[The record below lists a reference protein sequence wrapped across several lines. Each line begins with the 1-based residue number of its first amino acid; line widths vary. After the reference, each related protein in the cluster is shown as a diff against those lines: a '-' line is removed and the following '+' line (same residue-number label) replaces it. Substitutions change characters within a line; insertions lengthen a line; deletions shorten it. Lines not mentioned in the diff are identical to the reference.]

1 MRNKIAFIVQLLFFS
16 ISLSSAQKIT
26 FSESEQIDNK
36 NLAYEIIGKSN
47 ENLVIYKKIN
57 KTHYICFYDQEM
69 KIIKNI
75 ELEKIPPNALKL
87 NFVNSNECLLII
99 FQYIKNN
106 KIYCDAVRYFY
117 DNQTIKW
124 DGNLLQTKN
133 EIFSNEDRF
142 IVSVS
147 ENKKSILIYKL
158 ESNQKKYILD
168 SKNYDNNLNVI
179 DSCHYDFSYSS
190 TKDYCS
196 DLIINNE
203 GDYFFA
209 KQTKKK
215 FLDNYETLEILY
227 HHIHS
232 DSLISIP
239 VPLQNNY
246 INPVLLKSD
255 NLNKNLIFNSFY
267 LSEIKDNV
275 IGLFSATIKPDKKII
290 TKIKFNFFGDSLRM
304 SVRSLLRNKYRLDN
318 LQLQS
323 MILKKNGGFALLAE
337 DIFSEV
343 QYTNFNNSNNLSTTN
358 SYYNGS
364 YLGNNQNNRVTKYN
378 YNDILIMNLD
388 SSLSMSSYNVINKT
402 QFDFDDE
409 NHLSYFF
416 MNTGK
421 EIQFLFS
428 DNYNKTNIVNNL
440 SLYPN
445 GEITRHATLK
455 NVDKEFEYMPKFAKQ
470 IGTYKLVLPFLYQ
483 KKLGFAKVEW

>member
-1 MRNKIAFIVQLLFFS
+1 
-16 ISLSSAQKIT
+16 
-26 FSESEQIDNK
+26 
-36 NLAYEIIGKSN
+36 
-47 ENLVIYKKIN
+47 
-57 KTHYICFYDQEM
+57 
-69 KIIKNI
+69 
-75 ELEKIPPNALKL
+75 
-87 NFVNSNECLLII
+87 
-99 FQYIKNN
+99 
-106 KIYCDAVRYFY
+106 
-117 DNQTIKW
+117 
-124 DGNLLQTKN
+124 
-133 EIFSNEDRF
+133 
-142 IVSVS
+142 
-147 ENKKSILIYKL
+147 
-158 ESNQKKYILD
+158 
-168 SKNYDNNLNVI
+168 
-179 DSCHYDFSYSS
+179 
-190 TKDYCS
+190 
-196 DLIINNE
+196 
-203 GDYFFA
+203 
-209 KQTKKK
+209 
-215 FLDNYETLEILY
+215 
-227 HHIHS
+227 
-232 DSLISIP
+232 
-239 VPLQNNY
+239 
-246 INPVLLKSD
+246 
-255 NLNKNLIFNSFY
+255 
-267 LSEIKDNV
+267 
-275 IGLFSATIKPDKKII
+275 
-290 TKIKFNFFGDSLRM
+290 
-304 SVRSLLRNKYRLDN
+304 
-318 LQLQS
+318 

-402 QFDFDDE
+402 QYDFDDE

>member
-1 MRNKIAFIVQLLFFS
+1 MRNKIVFIVQLLFFS
-16 ISLSSAQKIT
+16 VSLSSAQKIT
-26 FSESEQIDNK
+26 FSESEQIDNR

-57 KTHYICFYDQEM
+57 KSHYICFYDQEM

-75 ELEKIPPNALKL
+75 ELEKIPSNALKL
-87 NFVNSNECLLII
+87 NFVNSNECLIVF

-124 DGNLLQTKN
+124 AGNFLQTKN

-142 IVSVS
+142 FVSVS

-179 DSCHYDFSYSS
+179 DSCHYDFSYFSA
-190 TKDYCS
+190 KDYCS
-196 DLIINNE
+196 ELIINNE

-246 INPVLLKSD
+246 INQVLLKSD
-255 NLNKNLIFNSFY
+255 NLNKNLIINSFY
-267 LSEIKDNV
+267 LSDIKDNV

-290 TKIKFNFFGDSLRM
+290 RRNF
-304 SVRSLLRNKYRLDN
+304 
-318 LQLQS
+318 
-323 MILKKNGGFALLAE
+323 
-337 DIFSEV
+337 
-343 QYTNFNNSNNLSTTN
+343 
-358 SYYNGS
+358 
-364 YLGNNQNNRVTKYN
+364 
-378 YNDILIMNLD
+378 LI
-388 SSLSMSSYNVINKT
+388 
-402 QFDFDDE
+402 
-409 NHLSYFF
+409 
-416 MNTGK
+416 
-421 EIQFLFS
+421 
-428 DNYNKTNIVNNL
+428 
-440 SLYPN
+440 
-445 GEITRHATLK
+445 
-455 NVDKEFEYMPKFAKQ
+455 VDKLYY
-470 IGTYKLVLPFLYQ
+470 IHISSTYQ
-483 KKLGFAKVEW
+483 